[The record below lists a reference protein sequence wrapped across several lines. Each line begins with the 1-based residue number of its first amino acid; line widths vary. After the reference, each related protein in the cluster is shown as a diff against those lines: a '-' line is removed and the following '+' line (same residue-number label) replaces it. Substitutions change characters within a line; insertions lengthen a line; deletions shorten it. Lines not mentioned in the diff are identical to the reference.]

1 MAKFERSAPE
11 IEGLV
16 ATSGL
21 SLLITCSLDTSDR
34 GLMSTFVER
43 WHKETSTFH
52 LPIGEQTIT
61 MDDVVSLLHL
71 PIVGAFHSFEQ
82 LHVDDIV
89 DMLVELLEVSAV
101 EVRAETTQCH
111 GSYIVAARAYLLH
124 LLGCT
129 LFANKSVTHV
139 HVVFLDALHDLTQ
152 SGTYSW
158 SVAALVHMYD
168 NLNEAS
174 KSTARQLVRYITLL
188 QYWIYEHFPSV
199 SSTLT
204 VEEYDEMRPRACR

>member
-43 WHKETSTFH
+43 WHKETNNFH

-89 DMLVELLEVSAV
+89 DMLVELLEVIIV
-101 EVRAETTQCH
+101 EVRTEMIQCH
-111 GSYIVAARAYLLH
+111 GSYVRL
-124 LLGCT
+124 
-129 LFANKSVTHV
+129 
-139 HVVFLDALHDLTQ
+139 
-152 SGTYSW
+152 SW
-158 SVAALVHMYD
+158 LRDMY
-168 NLNEAS
+168 
-174 KSTARQLVRYITLL
+174 
-188 QYWIYEHFPSV
+188 
-199 SSTLT
+199 
-204 VEEYDEMRPRACR
+204 